1 MTDELINIL
10 NLKSININKDLSF
23 AKNDKGS
30 HKIHIFVS
38 DVINNN
44 KRIITI

>member
-23 AKNDKGS
+23 AIKMSNKNKF
-30 HKIHIFVS
+30 IILR
-38 DVINNN
+38 INIC
-44 KRIITI
+44 IIYAASNI